1 VRTDALDRPQR
12 PIELSADPHFAPRVK
27 RLAAVSLVALG
38 LIWALASATLHA
50 PVALNAALAA
60 GWVLMPTTLIA
71 SLAEPRLRYA
81 LVVPASL
88 VGFGLLAVSLWWLPA
103 DPVAAG
109 GWLLMTAGV
118 LLGGVLGIWFWLRL
132 LPVPRALDNPFSSGR
147 WAQIWEHVALIV
159 LGLALV
165 GIGLAL
171 A

>member
-12 PIELSADPHFAPRVK
+12 PIELSANPRFATRVK

-60 GWVLMPTTLIA
+60 GWVLMPTMLIA

-88 VGFGLLAVSLWWLPA
+88 VGFGLLAISAWWLPA

-132 LPVPRALDNPFSSGR
+132 LPVPRALDDPFSAGR
-147 WAQIWEHVALIV
+147 WALIWVHVGLIV

-165 GIGLAL
+165 TIGLAL